1 VTGEPRFEDL
11 GDAEKVKYSETE
23 VAATLGKLDALIA
36 ELSALRTDVD
46 DPDGVVRFTLGDDGR
61 LLTLFIDDSAGNRL
75 TNLGL
80 EQKLNTLL
88 EHGNQAVWATRQ
100 HWRDSMRDFGNR
112 E

>member
-11 GDAEKVKYSETE
+11 GDAEKVKYSEAE

-61 LLTLFIDDSAGNRL
+61 LLTLFIDDSVGNRL

-88 EHGNQAVWATRQ
+88 ENGNQAVWATRQ
-100 HWRDSMRDFGNR
+100 QWRDSMRDFGNR

>member
-61 LLTLFIDDSAGNRL
+61 LLTLFIDDSVGNRL

-88 EHGNQAVWATRQ
+88 ERGNQAVWATRQ
-100 HWRDSMRDFGNR
+100 QWRDSMRDFGSR

>member
-11 GDAEKVKYSETE
+11 GDAEKVKYSEAE
-23 VAATLGKLDALIA
+23 VASTLGKLDALIA

-46 DPDGVVRFTLGDDGR
+46 DPDGMVRFTLGDDGR
-61 LLTLFIDDSAGNRL
+61 LLTLFIDDSVGNRL

-88 EHGNQAVWATRQ
+88 ENGNQAVWATRQ
-100 HWRDSMRDFGNR
+100 QWRDSMRDFGHG